1 MSLLTVLWLY
11 MSVSEE
17 IARRVESLPLE
28 AQEQVLRFVA
38 SLTGSLGVGN
48 SGASLGRIAFSLDP
62 ESAREMRL
70 AIEEGC
76 EQIDSGEW

>member
-1 MSLLTVLWLY
+1 

-17 IARRVESLPLE
+17 IAKRVESLPPE
-28 AQEQVLRFVA
+28 VQQQVLRFVA
-38 SLTGSLGVGN
+38 SLADSCPAGT
-48 SGASLGRIAFSLDP
+48 SGAALRKFAFSLDP
-62 ESAREMRL
+62 VSAREMKQ